1 MKYKSCNLIQH
12 GLCFFNGKLVSCCFA
27 PCDQINGQTPPV
39 IYDNYNGEIPEKEDL
54 FNRIEKYSSIFK
66 NGGCPKECLNCYH
79 IEEKEWDEEKYIN
92 SITITHFSNCNAD
105 CIYCSNNLE
114 QDERTN
120 KVYEI
125 LPILDSLKE
134 KGIIKQGCEFHIGGG
149 EFTIYK
155 ECNELLEK
163 YALTNFAK
171 IAIPTNAIIYNE
183 NLFKALDNNSTAI
196 IVSLDSGCKKTYKK
210 IKKVDA
216 FDKVVENLTK
226 YAKNK
231 FMPHTI
237 GLKYII
243 IPTYNDNLAEY
254 KKFIKIAKK
263 AGIQKVIID
272 IDARYARLVN
282 FEIDTYLINLVKTFE
297 NIAIRENFI
306 TETYSFFKQSE
317 ETTKS
322 KKSNILTKIKN
333 YIKYKFFNKKIKELY
348 LNNHYGK

>member
-12 GLCFFNGKLVSCCFA
+12 GLCFFNGRLVSCCFA

-149 EFTIYK
+149 EFTIYPECDEIIEKYVLTGFVKKLCVATNGIRYSENLYKAMEKDKACIIISVDCGSPRLFKKIKGVDCFDKLK
-155 ECNELLEK
+155 ESLEK
-163 YALTNFAK
+163 YTRSEKSRQNTFLKYIVLPQINDNKNEFKKFLNLANEYSIKGIK
-171 IAIPTNAIIYNE
+171 IDVEGRYCRNCNYKIDKKLSEFIKWSE
-183 NLFKALDNNSTAI
+183 N
-196 IVSLDSGCKKTYKK
+196 
-210 IKKVDA
+210 
-216 FDKVVENLTK
+216 
-226 YAKNK
+226 YAKN
-231 FMPHTI
+231 I
-237 GLKYII
+237 GFDVEL
-243 IPTYNDNLAEY
+243 
-254 KKFIKIAKK
+254 FS
-263 AGIQKVIID
+263 
-272 IDARYARLVN
+272 
-282 FEIDTYLINLVKTFE
+282 FVKQ
-297 NIAIRENFI
+297 I
-306 TETYSFFKQSE
+306 S
-317 ETTKS
+317 
-322 KKSNILTKIKN
+322 
-333 YIKYKFFNKKIKELY
+333 
-348 LNNHYGK
+348 